1 MRTDDQMHTDDQG
14 HTGGRA
20 MSRRGVGVVFLVAL
34 AVSLLQS
41 PGRISADTKLDLTAD
56 PVGFLARAAHLWT
69 PTAPMGQ
76 VQNQAYGYFF
86 PHGAF
91 FAVGELAHIPPWI
104 TQRLWWAILLTVG
117 FVGIVRLA
125 ELLRTGSPGS
135 RLLAALVFVLSPRVL
150 TTLGS
155 ISSETLPMMLAPWVL
170 IPVVRALDA
179 DQPSPY
185 PLWRDACRSAVA
197 VALMGAVNAV
207 ATLAA
212 LGVAVVWWVIST
224 SSISGRNSFSGRTH
238 PLVEPGA
245 SGASTRVET
254 TRRGL
259 RFGVAWAGALVL
271 ACTWWVVPLLILSRV
286 SPPFLD
292 FIESSRVTT
301 EWTSLT
307 EVLRGT
313 SSWTP
318 FVSPERIAGA
328 VLTTQPAAVL
338 ATGTLAAAGLAGLC
352 MRRIPFRGRWVAILV
367 VGLVLMCVGYAG
379 GLGSPIAEPI
389 RVFLDGPGAFLRN
402 IHKFEPFIRIPLV
415 LGFAHLLARVPLPGT
430 ASARETFSAFAHP
443 ERSRPVA
450 ATMVLVVALIG
461 AGSLVWTGQLAPDGT
476 YRAIPGYWQQTADW
490 LRDHADGDDPDGN
503 DPGNSANPGRALVVP
518 GAPFADQLWGLT
530 RDEPLQPLSTTPWA
544 VRDAI
549 PLTPPGAIRA
559 MDSVQRD
566 IAAGRPSPGLAA
578 TLAGQGIDFVVLRAD
593 LDPETS
599 RSARPLLA
607 QQTLTGSPGLRRVAT
622 FGPRVGPPS
631 ARGVVRDN
639 GLRPDMPAIQ
649 IFAVDHGGNS
659 DVASFPGT
667 GPILTDTASTTRI
680 SGGPESIAAVQDL
693 RARLGMAPLGP
704 SILESDA
711 ARAGLE
717 SAPLVVTDTPA
728 DRETDFG
735 RVDDHSSAIRAPGDA
750 RRTQNA
756 APDYPVDDQP
766 LVEGQWLLDNAPGE
780 VSVSTSGSASDATQ
794 PGQTS
799 PASSPAAAFDG
810 DTSTAWASSGLS
822 SAVGQW
828 MRIDFT
834 RPRSDLAIRL
844 TTAKALG
851 EDVSSI
857 LVTTEAGTTVA
868 QGVEPNK
875 PVTVTAPSGPTRWIQ
890 IRAISTENGSA
901 GNQFALGEVALT
913 DLSSGMP
920 LTIRHRMVLPTL
932 QADTKVSSWVLSQEL
947 SGRSSCLL
955 DNTPGDRATD
965 VVRCAGGLGL
975 SPETLGV
982 MTLALSVPK
991 PTSVTPVMVLRPKP
1005 GDALNALLARP
1016 GAVTARGPSSVSDPR
1031 GSAQAA
1037 VDGDP
1042 TTVWTARDDDK
1053 DGDKSGRK
1061 SRPRLDISL
1070 PTAQR
1075 VDRLRL
1081 VMPHDY
1087 PAAPT
1092 RVSVD
1097 LGTGPQE
1104 HTVGSDGIVDL
1115 NPAFTD
1121 HISLTVLARRDLIDV
1136 NSLGFTSVAPTG
1148 IAEVQVE
1155 PAPQAPP
1162 LDDAR
1167 PISVGCN
1174 GGVGITVSGQV
1185 VGMQI
1190 QTTAGA
1196 LRRGEPVVAQPCTPT
1211 IGLGAGEQELSAN
1224 PGTAFTVDTVG
1235 LDAGGGYGTA
1245 AASNTSATQPDSTQ
1259 KPHVLT
1265 WASTSRSVQIDAA
1278 DAARLLVVPESENPG
1293 WVARLG
1299 GTELR
1304 PVVVNGWQQG
1314 WEVPAGSSGT
1324 VALEFRY
1331 DTPYRWALLVGFVLL
1346 AVLFVLALW
1355 PIRTRREPETAPE
1368 PTVESSST
1376 PLATCACAGAG
1387 WLAASW
1393 LLAGWWGLAI
1403 SVVVGAAV
1411 AALSPRARVVL
1422 PFVAMLVATVGL
1434 AAAPWHAES
1443 GYNGFAWWVQLPAF
1457 VAVASTVFSALV
1469 SDVPE
1474 SWRDTLFRWLR
1485 AAGVA
1490 PRRRASRERSQLR
1503 DGSSMK
1509 A

>member
-1 MRTDDQMHTDDQG
+1 
-14 HTGGRA
+14 
-20 MSRRGVGVVFLVAL
+20 MSRRGVGIVFGVAL
-34 AVSLLQS
+34 IVSLLQS

-56 PVGFLARAAHLWT
+56 PLGFLARAAHLWT
-69 PTAPMGQ
+69 STAPMGQ

-125 ELLRTGSPGS
+125 ELLRIGSPGS

-179 DQPSPY
+179 DRPSPY

-224 SSISGRNSFSGRTH
+224 SSISGRGRSISGKAH

-245 SGASTRVET
+245 SEASTRVET
-254 TRRGL
+254 TRGL

-271 ACTWWVVPLLILSRV
+271 ACAWWVVPLLILSRV

-318 FVSPERIAGA
+318 FVSPERVAGA

-352 MRRIPFRGRWVAILV
+352 MRRMPFRGRWVTILV

-490 LRDHADGDDPDGN
+490 LRDHADGDDPNGN
-503 DPGNSANPGRALVVP
+503 NPSNSAHPGRALVVP

-649 IFAVDHGGNS
+649 IFAVDHSDNS

-667 GPILTDTASTTRI
+667 GPILTDTSTATRI

-693 RARLGMAPLGP
+693 RARLGMTPLG
-704 SILESDA
+704 SSLLESDTV
-711 ARAGLE
+711 RAGLGD
-717 SAPLVVTDTPA
+717 APLVVTDTPA

-756 APDYPVDDQP
+756 APDYPVDGQP

-810 DTSTAWASSGLS
+810 DASTAWASSGLS

-834 RPRSDLAIRL
+834 RPRSDLAVRL

-875 PVTVTAPSGPTRWIQ
+875 PVTVTVPSGPTRWIQ

-913 DLSSGMP
+913 DLSSSIP
-920 LTIRHRMVLPTL
+920 LTIRHRVVLPTL
-932 QADTKVSSWVLSQEL
+932 QSDTKVSSWVLSQEL

-955 DNTPGDRATD
+955 DNTPGAPDTD

-975 SPETLGV
+975 SPETPGV
-982 MTLALSVPK
+982 MTRALSVPQ
-991 PTSVTPVMVLRPKP
+991 PTTVAPVMVLRPKP

-1016 GAVTARGPSSVSDPR
+1016 GTVTARGPSSVSDAR

-1053 DGDKSGRK
+1053 DGDKPGRK
-1061 SRPRLDISL
+1061 PRPRLDISL
-1070 PTAQR
+1070 PTSQR

-1081 VMPHDY
+1081 VLPRDY

-1104 HTVGSDGIVDL
+1104 RTVRSDGVVEL
-1115 NPAFTD
+1115 NPAVTD

-1148 IAEVQVE
+1148 IAEVKVE

-1162 LDDAR
+1162 LDDER
-1167 PISVGCN
+1167 PISVGCD

-1185 VGMQI
+1185 TGMKI

-1196 LRRGEPVVAQPCTPT
+1196 LRRGEPVIATPCTPT
-1211 IGLGAGEQELSAN
+1211 MRLGAGEQELSAN
-1224 PGTAFTVDTVG
+1224 PGNAFTVNTVG
-1235 LDAGGGYGTA
+1235 LDAGGGYGTP
-1245 AASNTSATQPDSTQ
+1245 ASSNSTATQPHSSEM
-1259 KPHVLT
+1259 PRVLT
-1265 WASTSRSVQIDAA
+1265 WSSTSRSVQVDAA
-1278 DAARLLVVPESENPG
+1278 DTARLLVVPESQNPG
-1293 WVARLG
+1293 WVARLGGTGSGSAGSG

-1314 WEVPAGSSGT
+1314 WEVPAGASGT

-1346 AVLFVLALW
+1346 ALLFALALW
-1355 PIRTRREPETAPE
+1355 PIRTRRDPDTAPE
-1368 PTVESSST
+1368 PTIESST
-1376 PLATCACAGAG
+1376 PLAACACAGVG

-1403 SVVVGAAV
+1403 SVVFGAAV

-1422 PFVAMLVATVGL
+1422 TFVAMLAATIGL

-1457 VAVASTVFSALV
+1457 VAVASTVWSALV
-1469 SDVPE
+1469 SAVPE
-1474 SWRDTLFRWLR
+1474 SSRDALSRWLR
-1485 AAGVA
+1485 AAGVT

-1503 DGSSMK
+1503 DGSSTN

>member
-1 MRTDDQMHTDDQG
+1 
-14 HTGGRA
+14 
-20 MSRRGVGVVFLVAL
+20 
-34 AVSLLQS
+34 
-41 PGRISADTKLDLTAD
+41 
-56 PVGFLARAAHLWT
+56 
-69 PTAPMGQ
+69 
-76 VQNQAYGYFF
+76 
-86 PHGAF
+86 
-91 FAVGELAHIPPWI
+91 
-104 TQRLWWAILLTVG
+104 
-117 FVGIVRLA
+117 
-125 ELLRTGSPGS
+125 
-135 RLLAALVFVLSPRVL
+135 
-150 TTLGS
+150 
-155 ISSETLPMMLAPWVL
+155 MMLAPWVL

-179 DQPSPY
+179 DRPSTY

-224 SSISGRNSFSGRTH
+224 SSISGRG
-238 PLVEPGA
+238 
-245 SGASTRVET
+245 
-254 TRRGL
+254 RGL

-271 ACTWWVVPLLILSRV
+271 ACAWWLVPLLILSRV

-318 FVSPERIAGA
+318 FVSPERVAGA

-352 MRRIPFRGRWVAILV
+352 MRHMPFRGRWVTILV
-367 VGLVLMCVGYAG
+367 VGLLLMCVDYAG

-389 RVFLDGPGAFLRN
+389 RAFLDGPGAFLRN

-450 ATMVLVVALIG
+450 ATMVLIVALIG

-503 DPGNSANPGRALVVP
+503 NPGNTAHPGRALVVP
-518 GAPFADQLWGLT
+518 GAPFADQLWGVT

-667 GPILTDTASTTRI
+667 GPILTDTASATRI

-704 SILESDA
+704 SLLESDA
-711 ARAGLE
+711 VRAGLGN
-717 SAPLVVTDTPA
+717 APLVVTDTPA

-735 RVDDHSSAIRAPGDA
+735 RVDDHSSAIRAPSDA

-756 APDYPVDDQP
+756 APDYPVDGQP

-799 PASSPAAAFDG
+799 PASSAAAAFDG

-834 RPRSDLAIRL
+834 RPRSDLAVRL

-875 PVTVTAPSGPTRWIQ
+875 PVTVTVPSGPTRWIQ

-920 LTIRHRMVLPTL
+920 LTIRHRVVLPTL
-932 QADTKVSSWVLSQEL
+932 QADTKVSSWVLTQEL

-955 DNTPGDRATD
+955 DNTPGAPATD

-975 SPETLGV
+975 SPETPGV
-982 MTLALSVPK
+982 MTRALSVPQ
-991 PTSVTPVMVLRPKP
+991 PTSVAPVMVLRPKP

-1016 GAVTARGPSSVSDPR
+1016 GTVTARGPSSVSDPR

-1053 DGDKSGRK
+1053 DADKPGRK

-1075 VDRLRL
+1075 VDRLHL

-1104 HTVGSDGIVDL
+1104 RTVGSDGVVEL
-1115 NPAFTD
+1115 NPAITD

-1148 IAEVQVE
+1148 IAELQVE

-1162 LDDAR
+1162 PDDAR
-1167 PISVGCN
+1167 PISVGCD

-1185 VGMQI
+1185 IGMQI

-1196 LRRGEPVVAQPCTPT
+1196 LRRGEPVIAQPCTPT
-1211 IGLGAGEQELSAN
+1211 MSLGAGEQELSAN
-1224 PGTAFTVDTVG
+1224 PGNAFTVDTVG
-1235 LDAGGGYGTA
+1235 LDADGGYGTA

-1259 KPHVLT
+1259 NPHVLT
-1265 WASTSRSVQIDAA
+1265 WSSTSRSVQVDAA
-1278 DAARLLVVPESENPG
+1278 DAARLLVVPES
-1293 WVARLG
+1293 
-1299 GTELR
+1299 
-1304 PVVVNGWQQG
+1304 
-1314 WEVPAGSSGT
+1314 
-1324 VALEFRY
+1324 
-1331 DTPYRWALLVGFVLL
+1331 
-1346 AVLFVLALW
+1346 
-1355 PIRTRREPETAPE
+1355 
-1368 PTVESSST
+1368 
-1376 PLATCACAGAG
+1376 
-1387 WLAASW
+1387 
-1393 LLAGWWGLAI
+1393 
-1403 SVVVGAAV
+1403 
-1411 AALSPRARVVL
+1411 
-1422 PFVAMLVATVGL
+1422 
-1434 AAAPWHAES
+1434 
-1443 GYNGFAWWVQLPAF
+1443 
-1457 VAVASTVFSALV
+1457 
-1469 SDVPE
+1469 
-1474 SWRDTLFRWLR
+1474 
-1485 AAGVA
+1485 
-1490 PRRRASRERSQLR
+1490 
-1503 DGSSMK
+1503 
-1509 A
+1509 

>member
-1 MRTDDQMHTDDQG
+1 
-14 HTGGRA
+14 
-20 MSRRGVGVVFLVAL
+20 
-34 AVSLLQS
+34 
-41 PGRISADTKLDLTAD
+41 
-56 PVGFLARAAHLWT
+56 
-69 PTAPMGQ
+69 
-76 VQNQAYGYFF
+76 
-86 PHGAF
+86 
-91 FAVGELAHIPPWI
+91 
-104 TQRLWWAILLTVG
+104 
-117 FVGIVRLA
+117 
-125 ELLRTGSPGS
+125 
-135 RLLAALVFVLSPRVL
+135 
-150 TTLGS
+150 
-155 ISSETLPMMLAPWVL
+155 
-170 IPVVRALDA
+170 
-179 DQPSPY
+179 
-185 PLWRDACRSAVA
+185 
-197 VALMGAVNAV
+197 
-207 ATLAA
+207 
-212 LGVAVVWWVIST
+212 
-224 SSISGRNSFSGRTH
+224 
-238 PLVEPGA
+238 
-245 SGASTRVET
+245 
-254 TRRGL
+254 
-259 RFGVAWAGALVL
+259 
-271 ACTWWVVPLLILSRV
+271 
-286 SPPFLD
+286 
-292 FIESSRVTT
+292 
-301 EWTSLT
+301 
-307 EVLRGT
+307 
-313 SSWTP
+313 
-318 FVSPERIAGA
+318 
-328 VLTTQPAAVL
+328 
-338 ATGTLAAAGLAGLC
+338 
-352 MRRIPFRGRWVAILV
+352 
-367 VGLVLMCVGYAG
+367 MCVGYAG

-389 RVFLDGPGAFLRN
+389 RAFLDGPGAFLRN

-415 LGFAHLLARVPLPGT
+415 LGFAHLLARVPLPST

-503 DPGNSANPGRALVVP
+503 NPSNSAHPGRALVVP

-649 IFAVDHGGNS
+649 IFAVDHSGNP
-659 DVASFPGT
+659 DAASFPGT
-667 GPILTDTASTTRI
+667 GPILTDTSTATRI

-693 RARLGMAPLGP
+693 RARLGMPPLGP
-704 SILESDA
+704 SLLESDA
-711 ARAGLE
+711 TRAGLGD
-717 SAPLVVTDTPA
+717 APLVVTDTPA

-756 APDYPVDDQP
+756 APDYPVDGQP

-810 DTSTAWASSGLS
+810 DASTAWASSGLS

-834 RPRSDLAIRL
+834 RPRSDLAVRL

-875 PVTVTAPSGPTRWIQ
+875 PVTVTVPSGPTRWIQ

-913 DLSSGMP
+913 DLSSGIP
-920 LTIRHRMVLPTL
+920 LTIRHRVVLPTL
-932 QADTKVSSWVLSQEL
+932 QSDTKVSSWVLSQEL

-955 DNTPGDRATD
+955 DNTPGDPATD

-975 SPETLGV
+975 SPETPGV
-982 MTLALSVPK
+982 MTRALSVPQ
-991 PTSVTPVMVLRPKP
+991 PTTVAPVMVLRPKP
-1005 GDALNALLARP
+1005 GDVLDALLARP
-1016 GAVTARGPSSVSDPR
+1016 GTVTARGPSSVSDTR

-1053 DGDKSGRK
+1053 DGDKPGRK

-1070 PTAQR
+1070 PTPQR

-1081 VMPHDY
+1081 VLPRDY

-1092 RVSVD
+1092 RVSID

-1104 HTVGSDGIVDL
+1104 RTVGSDGVVEL
-1115 NPAFTD
+1115 NPAVTD
-1121 HISLTVLARRDLIDV
+1121 RISLTVLARRDLIDV

-1148 IAEVQVE
+1148 IAEVKVE

-1162 LDDAR
+1162 LDDER
-1167 PISVGCN
+1167 PISVGCD

-1185 VGMQI
+1185 TGMKI

-1196 LRRGEPVVAQPCTPT
+1196 LRRGEPVIATPCTPT
-1211 IGLGAGEQELSAN
+1211 MRLGAGEQELSAN
-1224 PGTAFTVDTVG
+1224 PGNAFTVNTVG
-1235 LDAGGGYGTA
+1235 LDAGGGYGTP
-1245 AASNTSATQPDSTQ
+1245 ASSNSTATQPHSSEM
-1259 KPHVLT
+1259 PRVVT
-1265 WASTSRSVQIDAA
+1265 WSSTSRSVQVDAA

-1299 GTELR
+1299 GTGSGSAGSGSTELR

-1314 WEVPAGSSGT
+1314 WEVPAGASGT
-1324 VALEFRY
+1324 VSLEFRY
-1331 DTPYRWALLVGFVLL
+1331 DTPYRWALLIGFVLL
-1346 AVLFVLALW
+1346 ALLFALALW
-1355 PIRTRREPETAPE
+1355 PIRTRRDPDKAPE
-1368 PTVESSST
+1368 PTVESST
-1376 PLATCACAGAG
+1376 PLAACACAGVG

-1393 LLAGWWGLAI
+1393 LLTGWWGLAI
-1403 SVVVGAAV
+1403 SVVGGATV

-1422 PFVAMLVATVGL
+1422 TFVAMLAATIGL

-1457 VAVASTVFSALV
+1457 VAVASTVWSALV
-1469 SDVPE
+1469 SAVPE
-1474 SWRDTLFRWLR
+1474 SSRDALSRWLR
-1485 AAGVA
+1485 AAGVT

-1503 DGSSMK
+1503 DGSSTN

>member
-1 MRTDDQMHTDDQG
+1 M
-14 HTGGRA
+14 
-20 MSRRGVGVVFLVAL
+20 AL
-34 AVSLLQS
+34 IVSLLQS
-41 PGRISADTKLDLTAD
+41 PGRISADTKLDLTAN
-56 PVGFLARAAHLWT
+56 PLGFLARAAHLWT

-91 FAVGELAHIPPWI
+91 FAAGELAHIPPWI

-125 ELLRTGSPGS
+125 ELLRIGSPGS
-135 RLLAALVFVLSPRVL
+135 RFLAALVFVLSPRVL

-179 DQPSPY
+179 DRGSPY

-207 ATLAA
+207 ATVAA
-212 LGVAVVWWVIST
+212 LGVAVVWWALSIASVRTPGSSGQSATT
-224 SSISGRNSFSGRTH
+224 SHRTR
-238 PLVEPGA
+238 A
-245 SGASTRVET
+245 
-254 TRRGL
+254 L
-259 RFGVAWAGALVL
+259 RFGAAWAGGLVL
-271 ACTWWVVPLLILSRV
+271 ACAWWAVPLLILSRV

-301 EWTSLT
+301 QWTSLT

-318 FVSPERIAGA
+318 FVSPERVAGA

-352 MRRIPFRGRWVAILV
+352 MRRMPFRGRWVTILV

-379 GLGSPIAEPI
+379 GWGSPIAEPV

-402 IHKFEPFIRIPLV
+402 IHKFEPFVRIPLV

-430 ASARETFSAFAHP
+430 ASLPETFSAFAHP
-443 ERSRPVA
+443 QRSRPVA

-476 YRAIPGYWQQTADW
+476 YRSIPGYWQQTADW
-490 LRDHADGDDPDGN
+490 LREHANAEDTGAADDADG
-503 DPGNSANPGRALVVP
+503 AAHPGRALVVP
-518 GAPFADQLWGLT
+518 GSPFADQLWGLT
-530 RDEPLQPLSTTPWA
+530 RDEPLQPLSTTPWS

-549 PLTPPGAIRA
+549 PLTPPGTIRA

-566 IAAGRPSPGLAA
+566 IAAGRSSPGLAA

-607 QQTLTGSPGLRRVAT
+607 QQALTGSPGLRRVAI

-631 ARGVVRDN
+631 ARDVVRDN

-649 IFAVDHGGNS
+649 IFAVEHAGGA
-659 DVASFPGT
+659 DVAAFPGT
-667 GPILTDTASTTRI
+667 GPVLTDAGHATRI
-680 SGGPESIAAVQDL
+680 SGGPESVAAVQDL
-693 RARLGMAPLGP
+693 RSRLGMAPLGP
-704 SILESDA
+704 SILSADA
-711 ARAGLE
+711 RRADLGP
-717 SAPLVVTDTPA
+717 APVVVTDTPA

-735 RVDDHSSAIRAPGDA
+735 RVDDHSSAVRAPGDA

-756 APDYPVDDQP
+756 APDYPVDGQP

-799 PASSPAAAFDG
+799 PANSPAAAFDG

-828 MRIDFT
+828 LRLDFT

-851 EDVSSI
+851 PDVSSI
-857 LVTTEAGTTVA
+857 LISTEAGTTVA
-868 QGVEPNK
+868 QGVKPNK
-875 PVTVTAPSGPTRWIQ
+875 PVTVTAPSGATRWVS
-890 IRAISTENGSA
+890 IRAISTENGTA
-901 GNQFALGEVALT
+901 GNQFALGEVGLT

-920 LTIRHRMVLPTL
+920 LTIRHRVVLPAL
-932 QADTKVSSWVLSQEL
+932 SSDTTVSSWVLSQEL

-955 DNTPGDRATD
+955 DNTPGSAHSAATD

-975 SPETLGV
+975 SPETPGV
-982 MTLALSVPK
+982 MTRALSVPRQ
-991 PTSVTPVMVLRPKP
+991 TTVAPVMVLRPRP
-1005 GDALNALLARP
+1005 GDGLNALLARP
-1016 GAVTARGPSSVSDPR
+1016 GAVTARGPSAVSDPN

-1053 DGDKSGRK
+1053 PGRT

-1070 PTAQR
+1070 PAAQR
-1075 VDRLRL
+1075 VERLRL
-1081 VMPHDY
+1081 VVPRDY

-1097 LGTGPQE
+1097 LGDRPQE
-1104 HTVGSDGIVDL
+1104 HTVTGEGVVEL
-1115 NPAFTD
+1115 KPAVTD
-1121 HISLTVLARRDLIDV
+1121 HISLTVLERRDLIDV
-1136 NSLGFTSVAPTG
+1136 NSLGFTSTAPTG
-1148 IAEVQVE
+1148 IAEVEVE
-1155 PAPQAPP
+1155 PRPTAQAT
-1162 LDDAR
+1162 DDDR
-1167 PISVGCN
+1167 PISVGCD

-1185 VGMQI
+1185 IGMQI
-1190 QTTAGA
+1190 TTTAGA
-1196 LRRGEPVVAQPCTPT
+1196 LRRGEPVVARPCTPT
-1211 IGLGAGEQELSAN
+1211 VQLGAGEQELSAN
-1224 PGTAFTVDTVG
+1224 PGSAFTVDTVG
-1235 LDAGGGYGTA
+1235 LDAGGGYGTSATSEGGAGRA
-1245 AASNTSATQPDSTQ
+1245 AATTQPR
-1259 KPHVLT
+1259 VLT
-1265 WASTSRSVQIDAA
+1265 WSATSRSVHVDAS
-1278 DAARLLVVPESENPG
+1278 DTPRLLVVPESENPG
-1293 WVARLG
+1293 WRARLG
-1299 GTELR
+1299 TTELQ

-1314 WEVPAGSSGT
+1314 YRVPAGASGT

-1331 DTPYRWALLVGFVLL
+1331 DSPYRWALLIGFVML
-1346 AVLFVLALW
+1346 ALLFVAALW
-1355 PIRTRREPETAPE
+1355 PARSRREPDAATQSPG
-1368 PTVESSST
+1368 PMST
-1376 PLATCACAGAG
+1376 PLVVLAGVG
-1387 WLAASW
+1387 WLSMSW
-1393 LLAGWWGLAI
+1393 LLAGWWGLVA
-1403 SVVVGAAV
+1403 SVVVGAVVAV
-1411 AALSPRARVVL
+1411 LRPKARVVL
-1422 PFVAMLVATVGL
+1422 TFVSMMGATVGL
-1434 AAAPWHAES
+1434 AAGPWHADA

-1457 VAVASTVFSALV
+1457 VAVASVVSSALV
-1469 SDVPE
+1469 AVAPGPPSSDSP
-1474 SWRDTLFRWLR
+1474 SPALSRWLR
-1485 AAGVA
+1485 TARAAS
-1490 PRRRASRERSQLR
+1490 RRRDSSRP
-1503 DGSSMK
+1503 DSS
-1509 A
+1509 